1 MTFYLLR
8 RLLQAVPVVLGVI
21 FAVMLTIELIPGDPV
36 TLMLGEH
43 ATQESVAAVR
53 ESLGLDK
60 PLLVRYAQY
69 IGNLLRG
76 DLGRS
81 LRERRQVSEE
91 LADVWP
97 ATLQL
102 TAAALAIAVFFG
114 VLAGVVSAVWPNSFF
129 DGVMRL
135 TSLFGLSMPVFW
147 TGLTLI
153 VFFSLWLNWLPV
165 GGSGSLRHLILPA
178 VTLSLPSLA
187 MVARMTRSSVLEV
200 LREDYIRTARAKG
213 VHEQVVVLKHGLRNA
228 CIPIVTLLG
237 LQVGQLLGG
246 AVLTETVFAWPGMG
260 RLIVRAIFA
269 RDYILLQ
276 GAILVFALAFVL
288 INLIVDIS
296 YAMFDPRVSRR

>member
-1 MTFYLLR
+1 
-8 RLLQAVPVVLGVI
+8 
-21 FAVMLTIELIPGDPV
+21 
-36 TLMLGEH
+36 
-43 ATQESVAAVR
+43 
-53 ESLGLDK
+53 
-60 PLLVRYAQY
+60 
-69 IGNLLRG
+69 
-76 DLGRS
+76 
-81 LRERRQVSEE
+81 VSQE

-97 ATLQL
+97 ATLEL
-102 TAAALAIAVFFG
+102 TTAALAIAVIFG

-135 TSLFGLSMPVFW
+135 GSLFGLSMPVFW

-153 VFFSLWLNWLPV
+153 IFFSLWLPWLPV
-165 GGSGSLRHLILPA
+165 GGSGSVRHLILPA
-178 VTLSLPSLA
+178 VTLALPSLA

-213 VHEQVVVLKHGLRNA
+213 VREQTVVLKHGLRNA

-276 GAILVFALAFVL
+276 GAILVFALAFVF

>member
-1 MTFYLLR
+1 MLFYLLR
-8 RLLQAVPVVLGVI
+8 RALQAIPVVLGVI
-21 FAVMLTIELIPGDPV
+21 FAVMLTIEMIPGDPV

-43 ATQESVAAVR
+43 ATPESVAAVR
-53 ESLGLDK
+53 EALGLDK

-69 IGNLLRG
+69 IGNLLHG

-97 ATLQL
+97 ATLEL
-102 TAAALAIAVFFG
+102 TAAALAIAVICG

-213 VHEQVVVLKHGLRNA
+213 VRERVVVLKHGLRNA

-288 INLIVDIS
+288 INVIVDIS